1 MCEERGTRG
10 VSLTLLEVRSVLGCG
25 HYVKMEFYEMGAG
38 VAGGVVGMILDIAA
52 QPRVQFVGGWPGC
65 NGVAGRIEL
74 QGEQSTRLKPG

>member
-1 MCEERGTRG
+1 
-10 VSLTLLEVRSVLGCG
+10 
-25 HYVKMEFYEMGAG
+25 MEFYEMGAG

-52 QPRVQFVGGWPGC
+52 QPRVQFVGGWRGC